1 MMGNRRITS
10 EPFGAVDGRSV
21 ERYTLTNT
29 TSMRVTVLTYGGIIQ
44 AVTVP
49 DRNGDRVNVALGFA
63 SLDPYVAANPYFG
76 ALVGRYANRIARGV
90 FTLDGHRYRL
100 ALNNGENHLHG
111 GVKSF
116 SRVVWDATIIPGDD
130 DHPALRL
137 SRVSP
142 DGEEGY
148 PGTLAVDVTYSLD
161 DDNALRIDYRAFT
174 DQPTIVNLTNHSYFN
189 LTGEGSGTIYDH
201 ELELNADAYTPVDA
215 VSIPTGAIALVADT
229 PFDFTTSHPI
239 GARIRD
245 GASEQLRFGQG
256 YDHNFV
262 LNRAS
267 LNDTTLIQAARLHDP
282 VSGRTLTISTTEPG
296 IQFYSG
302 NLLDSTLVGTSGRVY
317 RQSNGVALET
327 EHFPDSPNRPDFPST
342 ELRPGEEYTSTTV
355 YTFSPLA

>member
-1 MMGNRRITS
+1 MGNERISS
-10 EPFGAVDGRSV
+10 EPFGTFDGVPV

-29 TSMRVTVLTYGGIIQ
+29 AGTRVTVLTYGGIIQ

-49 DRNGDRVNVALGFA
+49 DRNGDQANVALGFA

-76 ALVGRYANRIARGV
+76 ALVGRYANRIARGA
-90 FTLDGHRYRL
+90 FTLDGQRYRV

-116 SRVVWDATIIPGDD
+116 SRVVWDATAVNGSEGES
-130 DHPALRL
+130 ALRL
-137 SRVSP
+137 SRLSP
-142 DGEEGY
+142 DREEGY
-148 PGTLAVDVTYSLD
+148 PGTLAVEITYALS
-161 DDNALRIDYRAFT
+161 DDNALRVDYRATT

-189 LTGEGSGTIYDH
+189 LSGEGSGTILDH

-215 VSIPTGAIALVADT
+215 TSIPTGEIVPVAGT
-229 PFDFTTSHPI
+229 PFDFTASHLI

-245 GASEQLRFGQG
+245 GASEQLRFGHG

-262 LNRAS
+262 LNRSSRDDAR
-267 LNDTTLIQAARLHDP
+267 LIPAARLHDP
-282 VSGRTLTISTTEPG
+282 ASGRILTISTTEPG

-302 NLLDSTLVGTSGRVY
+302 NLLDSTLAGTSGRVY
-317 RQSNGVALET
+317 RQSDGVALET
-327 EHFPDSPNRPDFPST
+327 EHFPDSPNHPEFPST

-355 YTFSPLA
+355 YAFSTSG